1 MIMAKRTKRQSGEG
15 SWYFDEGRNRYRLRI
30 TYYDDQGRM
39 KRKDFFGSKKSEISL
54 RAFSFRESLS
64 NVNDEVEVPT
74 LEDWVTTYLEQYV
87 ANRVRP
93 RTLEKYKSSLRY
105 VTDAF
110 GSKTLTDLNTL
121 ELQRF
126 FNELL
131 AKGGVKGTGLSTSTV
146 RAVRRYLNSVFS
158 AAVDAELIKKNPVK
172 ATKPPRNITRN
183 MVILTKTQAKELI
196 AQAGLVDSDYYA
208 KALPVMLSL
217 VMHTGLR
224 QGEVFGLT
232 WDAFDEASGTI
243 VISKSLAHVVGKGAV
258 FQEPKTPK
266 SKRSIKLTSQ
276 DVEMLKTYRKWQQQY
291 ADELSDVYVWH
302 NDLMFTSP
310 CGFPIQAS
318 NFSRRWFRPLLR
330 ACNIPDS
337 FTFHQLRHYHASIL
351 MDLGV
356 PATEISSRLGHSSP
370 RITLDFYTHEL
381 DHQPDKAIAKLE
393 EYIKD

>member
-1 MIMAKRTKRQSGEG
+1 MSRHSKRRAGEG
-15 SWYFDEGRNRYRLRI
+15 SWYFDKKRGQFRLRI
-30 TYYDDQGRM
+30 TYYDAENRM
-39 KRKDFFGSKKSEISL
+39 HRKDFYALTKREASS
-54 RAFSFRESLS
+54 RADSFRASL
-64 NVNDEVEVPT
+64 NAVNDEVEVPK
-74 LEDWVTTYLEQYV
+74 LEDWVKTYLEQYI

-110 GSKTLTDLNTL
+110 GSKTLTDFNTL

-131 AKGGVKGTGLSTSTV
+131 ANGGVKGTGLSTSTV

-172 ATKPPRNITRN
+172 ATKPPRNIIRN

-208 KALPVMLSL
+208 KALPVMISL

-258 FQEPKTPK
+258 FQEPKTPT
-266 SKRSIKLTSQ
+266 SNRTILLTSQ
-276 DVEMLKTYRKWQQQY
+276 DVAMLKKYREWQQQY
-291 ADELSDVYVWH
+291 ANELSKIYDWH
-302 NDLMFTSP
+302 YDLIFTTQF
-310 CGFPIQAS
+310 GFPIS
-318 NFSRRWFRPLLR
+318 PTNFSRRWFRPLLR
-330 ACNIPDS
+330 EAGIPDS
-337 FTFHQLRHYHASIL
+337 FTFHQLRHYHASVL
-351 MDLGV
+351 LEAGV
-356 PATEISSRLGHSSP
+356 PVKIVSERLGHASAKM
-370 RITLDFYTHEL
+370 TLDVYAHVM
-381 DHQPDKAIAKLE
+381 DHQQDKAVAALE
-393 EYIKD
+393 KYINE